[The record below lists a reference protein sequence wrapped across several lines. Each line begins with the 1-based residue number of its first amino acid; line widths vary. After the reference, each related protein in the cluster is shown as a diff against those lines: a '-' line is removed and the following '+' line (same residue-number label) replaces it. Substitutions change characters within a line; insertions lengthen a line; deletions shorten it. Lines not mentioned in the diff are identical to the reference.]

1 MKRNQKK
8 TKENHPH
15 QGCNI
20 RDFKRSF
27 VILGLS
33 LTLSIIPSSYTLG
46 SITDTSTLLSD
57 NQTIK
62 LGGNVV
68 DESGEPMIGV
78 AILVKGTAVGTVT
91 DMNGNFTL
99 DVSAESTTLI
109 ISYLGYKTQH
119 IPIAKKSEFKIKM
132 EPDTQNI
139 DEVVVIGYGT
149 QRKVDLTGSVTSVN
163 KDVIKAVPVTTA
175 AEAITGKLAGVQV
188 IKGDGS
194 PDAEI
199 KIRIRGGGSI
209 TQDNSPLYILDG
221 FPVENG
227 LSLVAPQD
235 IERIDVLKD
244 ASSTAIYGA
253 RGANG
258 VVIITTKG
266 GTGQRTSVS
275 YDGYVGFKSLAQK
288 LDVMNPLE
296 FVQSVYERYRV
307 TAPSLQD
314 KDMADM
320 ISRYGGWDS
329 YSSVYGNVKGEDWQ
343 ERVTRTAFTQ
353 VHNISLNGGNQSTKY
368 NVGVSRTSDEGIII
382 NSKYERTQ
390 FNLKLNHEVDKH
402 LSFGVSARYNN
413 NITSGGG
420 SRDIEPG
427 KADNNPMLLNGLQ
440 YRPVTGPNGEAIEDT
455 DYDEDYVTNIGV
467 MNPVLIANETYRKK
481 TAYNAN
487 FSGEIAYKLGDFTWK
502 VQGGVDRYNTRNES
516 FYGAHMPKSKDNG
529 GPWARLIQ
537 ADTKKWINTN
547 TLHWEKRNIQGKHN
561 ISAIIGHE
569 WMGTMMK
576 STTITAYKFPS
587 YITAEKALGSLS
599 LAENPQKPESL
610 ETPSE
615 MVSFFGRVN
624 YDYAS
629 RYLFNAT
636 LRTDGSSK
644 FSKENRWGVFPSLGA
659 AWRINEE
666 GFMSGCKA
674 ISNLKLRYSFGIA
687 GNDRIESLL
696 WTNTWMTDQYTN
708 YGLNNQLST
717 ALKSPNIANP
727 NIKWE
732 KTLSNN
738 VGIDLGLW
746 NNRVNISTEYY
757 VNTTKDL
764 LLASNIAMNSGYS
777 TQIQNIGSTRNQ
789 GIEITLDAVLLSTKD
804 FQWAFGMNLS
814 HNRNKVLDLNDGE
827 DFFYQS
833 TGITT
838 AGPTNDYIVRVGES
852 VGQMYGYVYNG
863 WYTAADFSGY
873 DSNKRTWTLK
883 EGVSYLQGSSPQ
895 PGDIKYERFG
905 EAVDSKGNPIITED
919 DRQVIGNAN
928 PTLFGGFHTTMNYKG
943 IDFSA
948 YFTYSIGNDVYNAN
962 NYNLMS
968 GTKKETNMLKK
979 MAGRYT
985 LIDEKGEPITDVSTL
1000 DKRNVNATTYAPFRG
1015 NHMMQSDLVEDG
1027 SFLRLSNVTLGYTL
1041 PKAWTAKFKVQNLR
1055 LYTTAYNLFCLT
1067 KYSGYDPEV
1076 NCWTVTSLTPSVD
1089 YAAYPQS
1096 KSYIFGL
1103 NITF

>member
-1 MKRNQKK
+1 MKMNKK
-8 TKENHPH
+8 SKKDIHLSDE
-15 QGCNI
+15 CI
-20 RDFKRSF
+20 KSFKRSF
-27 VILGLS
+27 AVLGLS
-33 LTLSIIPSSYTLG
+33 LTLGITHSSFAFSSTN
-46 SITDTSTLLSD
+46 DTSTFLTVS
-57 NQTIK
+57 QTVK
-62 LGGNVV
+62 LKGNVV
-68 DESGEPMIGV
+68 DEAGESMIGV
-78 AILVKGTAVGTVT
+78 TILVKGTTVGTVT
-91 DMNGNFTL
+91 DMSGNFTL
-99 DVSAESTTLI
+99 DVPNNNATLI
-109 ISYLGYKTQH
+109 ISYLGYKTQY
-119 IPIAKKSEFKIKM
+119 IAIGKNTDFKIKLQ
-132 EPDTQNI
+132 PDTQSI

-163 KDVIKAVPVTTA
+163 KDAVKAVPVTTA

-275 YDGYVGFKSLAQK
+275 YDGYVGFKSLAKK

-307 TAPSLQD
+307 AAPSLQD

-320 ISRYGGWDS
+320 INRYGGWDS
-329 YSSVYGNVKGEDWQ
+329 YQSVYGNMTGEDWQ
-343 ERVTRTAFTQ
+343 DRVTRTAFTQ

-368 NVGVSRTSDEGIII
+368 NVGVSRTSDEGIILH
-382 NSKYERTQ
+382 SKYERTQ
-390 FNLKLNHEVDKH
+390 FNIKLNHEVNKH
-402 LSFGVSARYNN
+402 LSFGVNARYNN

-440 YRPVTGPNGEAIEDT
+440 YRPVTGPTGNAMEDT

-487 FSGEIAYKLGDFTWK
+487 FSGEIAYKLSDFTFK

-516 FYGAHMPKSKDNG
+516 FYGAHMPKSKENG

-547 TLHWEKRNIQGKHN
+547 TINWAKYNINGKHN
-561 ISAIIGHE
+561 ISAVIGHE
-569 WMGTMMK
+569 WMGTMLK

-599 LAENPQKPESL
+599 LAEKPQKPESL
-610 ETPSE
+610 EAPSE

-629 RYLFNAT
+629 RYIFNAT
-636 LRTDGSSK
+636 IRTDGSSK
-644 FSKENRWGVFPSLGA
+644 FAKENRWGIFPSLGA

-666 GFMSGCKA
+666 AFMNNYKA

-708 YGLNNQLST
+708 YGLNNQLYT

-732 KTLSNN
+732 KTISNN
-738 VGIDLGLW
+738 IGIDLGLF
-746 NNRVNISTEYY
+746 NNRFNVSVEYY
-757 VNTTKDL
+757 INTTKDL
-764 LLASNIAMNSGYS
+764 LLASNIAMNSGYT

-789 GIEITLDAVLLSTKD
+789 GIELTLDAVLLSTKD
-804 FQWAFGMNLS
+804 FQWTFGMNMS
-814 HNRNKVLDLNDGE
+814 HNSNKVLDLNDGE

-838 AGPTNDYIVRVGES
+838 AGPTNDYIVRVGEP

-863 WYTAADFSGY
+863 WYTAADFSSY
-873 DSNKRTWTLK
+873 DSNKRIWKLK
-883 EGVSYLQGSSPQ
+883 DGVSYLQGSSPQ
-895 PGDIKYERFG
+895 PGDVKYERFG
-905 EAVDSKGNPIITED
+905 NAVDSKGNPIVTED

-928 PTLFGGFHTTMNYKG
+928 PILYGGFHTTLNYKG
-943 IDFSA
+943 ADLST

-968 GTKKETNMLKK
+968 GTKKETNMLEK

-985 LIDEKGEPITDVSTL
+985 LIDGKGEPITDIATL
-1000 DKRNVNATTYAPFRG
+1000 DSRNIDATTYAPFRG
-1015 NHMMQSDLVEDG
+1015 NHMMQSDLVENG
-1027 SFLRLSNVTLGYTL
+1027 SFLRLSNITLGYTF
-1041 PKAWTAKFKVQNLR
+1041 PKTWTSKFRVQNLR
-1055 LYTTAYNLFCLT
+1055 LYATAYNLFCLT